1 MRKILPLIVV
11 GILVL
16 SGLGAVAITSD
27 NQTELKI
34 TSVSFLEPK
43 IEIEKDFVT
52 IHINEANSYIMKQG
66 KPMLPSYTQTYTFP
80 LGTKIKSVVGT
91 PKNIQTIPI
100 SKEIKP
106 TPQAVIV
113 GQTISSDKIINY
125 GNEPYPEDWF
135 QYDVGCGLI
144 DGELSIIV
152 ETEVCPIK
160 YYPTK
165 NSIDWANEVDITI
178 KYEKTPT
185 PVKQPSSA
193 QYELVI
199 IAPDEFSDELAPLV
213 SHKIGRGITTKF
225 AGLSEVYGSTG
236 RDNPEKIK
244 YYIKDAIETWDTTN
258 ILLVGSWH
266 DYDSTYQKI
275 PVRPTHI
282 ESTDP
287 PDDEIFISDLYYA
300 DIYDGEFAFC
310 SWDANGNDVFGEMLD
325 NDNMD
330 EVDLHPDVY
339 YGRIPSRN
347 GGEVTTVVN
356 KIITY
361 ENNEAYTQDWFT
373 NLVVAGGDT
382 SPGYETIE
390 GEYVN
395 QKVIDMMDGFSSTK
409 LWVSN
414 GKLTGWLPTGVQS
427 IKDAINPGCGFVDF
441 SGHGN
446 TNVWATHPEDEGGT
460 WVPTPSGY
468 FLNDH
473 IESLTNGNKLPIVAV
488 EACSTAKFNK
498 DDRTFNYAF
507 LRNPNGGGIGTFGA
521 TGLGWGYVGTGIIQG
536 LIGKMGLDTF
546 RAYRYDGAL
555 TLGEMWLEA
564 LERYIKS
571 GMDAIDFKTVEEW
584 QMFGDPTLQISE
596 ESNAPL
602 KPSTPNGPISGK
614 IGNTY
619 TYTSSTTDP
628 DGDKIS
634 YKWDWGD
641 GTFSDWSVPI
651 NSGSIASASKSWN
664 KEGDFEIKV
673 AAKDTHG
680 KVSDWSNPLIVTM
693 PRTKTI
699 NNPLL
704 NFLQNHPNMF
714 PILKLLL
721 QQLGLY

>member
-11 GILVL
+11 GIMVL
-16 SGLGAVAITSD
+16 SGLGAVASTSD
-27 NQTELKI
+27 DQTELKI

-43 IEIEKDFVT
+43 IEIEKDFTT

-66 KPMLPSYTQTYTFP
+66 KPMLPSYAQTYTFP
-80 LGTKIKSVVGT
+80 LGTKIKSVVAT
-91 PKNIQTIPI
+91 PKNIQTIPL

-113 GQTISSDKIINY
+113 GQTISSEKIVNY
-125 GNEPYPEDWF
+125 GNEPYPENWF

-144 DGELSIIV
+144 DGELSIIL
-152 ETEVCPIK
+152 ETEICPVK
-160 YYPTK
+160 YYPAK
-165 NSIDWANEVDITI
+165 NSIDWANEVEITI
-178 KYEKTPT
+178 QYEKTPI
-185 PVKQPSSA
+185 PIKQSSNE

-225 AGLSEVYGSTG
+225 SGLSEVYSTTG
-236 RDNPEKIK
+236 RDYPEKIK

-287 PDDEIFISDLYYA
+287 PDDEVFISDLYYA
-300 DIYDGEFAFC
+300 DIYDGELNFC
-310 SWDANGNDVFGEMLD
+310 SWDSNDNDVFGEMLNSNNID
-325 NDNMD
+325 N
-330 EVDLHPDVY
+330 VDLHPDVY

-347 GGEVTTVVN
+347 GGEVTTIVN
-356 KIITY
+356 KIMTY

-373 NLVVAGGDT
+373 NLVVVGGDT
-382 SPGYETIE
+382 SPDYDTLE

-395 QKVIDMMDGFSSTK
+395 QKVIDMMDGFSSQK
-409 LWVSN
+409 IWASN
-414 GKLTGWLPTGVQS
+414 GKLTGWVPTGVQS
-427 IKDAINPGCGFVDF
+427 VKDAINPGCGFVDF

-446 TNVWATHPEDEGGT
+446 TNVWATHPEGSHD
-460 WVPTPSGY
+460 WIPTPSGY
-468 FLNDH
+468 LVNDH
-473 IESLTNGNKLPIVAV
+473 IESLTNGNKLPIIAV

-507 LRNPNGGGIGTFGA
+507 LRNPNGGGIGAFGA
-521 TGLGWGYVGTGIIQG
+521 TGLGWGYVGTGIVSG

-546 RAYRYDGAL
+546 RAYRYDGAI

-571 GMDAIDFKTVEEW
+571 GMDALDFKTVEEW
-584 QMFGDPTLQISE
+584 QIFGDPTLQIAE

-602 KPSTPNGPISGK
+602 KPSTPNGPSSGK
-614 IGNTY
+614 IGNSY

-641 GTFSDWSVPI
+641 GTFSDWSNPI
-651 NSGSIASASKSWN
+651 DSGSMTSASKSWTT
-664 KEGDFEIKV
+664 EGEFEIRV

-693 PRTKTI
+693 PRTKAI
-699 NNPLL
+699 NNPILD
-704 NFLQNHPNMF
+704 FLQSHPNLF
-714 PILKLLL
+714 PILQFIL

>member
-11 GILVL
+11 GIMVL
-16 SGLGAVAITSD
+16 SGLGAVASTSD
-27 NQTELKI
+27 DQTELKI

-43 IEIEKDFVT
+43 IEIEKDFTT

-66 KPMLPSYTQTYTFP
+66 KPMLPSYAQTYTFP
-80 LGTKIKSVVGT
+80 LGTKIKSVVAT
-91 PKNIQTIPI
+91 PKNIQTIPL

-113 GQTISSDKIINY
+113 GQTISSEKIVNY
-125 GNEPYPEDWF
+125 GNEPYPENWF

-144 DGELSIIV
+144 DGELSIIL
-152 ETEVCPIK
+152 ETEICPVK
-160 YYPTK
+160 YYPAK
-165 NSIDWANEVDITI
+165 NSIDWANEVEITI
-178 KYEKTPT
+178 QYEKTPI
-185 PVKQPSSA
+185 PIKQSSNE

-225 AGLSEVYGSTG
+225 SGLSEVYSTTG
-236 RDNPEKIK
+236 RDYPEKIK

-287 PDDEIFISDLYYA
+287 PDDEVFISDLYYA
-300 DIYDGEFAFC
+300 DIYDGELNFC
-310 SWDANGNDVFGEMLD
+310 SWDSNDNDVFGEMLNSNNID
-325 NDNMD
+325 N
-330 EVDLHPDVY
+330 VDLHPDVY

-347 GGEVTTVVN
+347 GGEVTTIVN
-356 KIITY
+356 KIMTY
-361 ENNEAYTQDWFT
+361 EKNEAYTQDWFT
-373 NLVVAGGDT
+373 NLVVVGGDT
-382 SPGYETIE
+382 SPDYDTLE

-395 QKVIDMMDGFSSTK
+395 QKVIDMMDGFSSQK
-409 LWVSN
+409 IWASN
-414 GKLTGWLPTGVQS
+414 GKLTGWVPTGVQS
-427 IKDAINPGCGFVDF
+427 VKDAINPGCGFVDF

-446 TNVWATHPEDEGGT
+446 TNVWATHPEGSHD
-460 WVPTPSGY
+460 WIPTPSGY
-468 FLNDH
+468 LVNDH
-473 IESLTNGNKLPIVAV
+473 IESLTNGNKLPIIAV

-507 LRNPNGGGIGTFGA
+507 LRNPNGGGIGAFGA
-521 TGLGWGYVGTGIIQG
+521 TGLGWGYVGTGIVSG

-546 RAYRYDGAL
+546 RAYRYDGAI

-571 GMDAIDFKTVEEW
+571 GMDALDFKTVEEW
-584 QMFGDPTLQISE
+584 QIFGDPTLQIAE

-602 KPSTPNGPISGK
+602 KPSTPNGPSSGK
-614 IGNTY
+614 IGNSY

-641 GTFSDWSVPI
+641 GTFSDWSNPI
-651 NSGSIASASKSWN
+651 DSGSMTSASKSWTT
-664 KEGDFEIKV
+664 EGEFEIRV

-693 PRTKTI
+693 PRTKAI
-699 NNPLL
+699 NNPILD
-704 NFLQNHPNMF
+704 FLQSHPNLF
-714 PILKLLL
+714 PILQFIL